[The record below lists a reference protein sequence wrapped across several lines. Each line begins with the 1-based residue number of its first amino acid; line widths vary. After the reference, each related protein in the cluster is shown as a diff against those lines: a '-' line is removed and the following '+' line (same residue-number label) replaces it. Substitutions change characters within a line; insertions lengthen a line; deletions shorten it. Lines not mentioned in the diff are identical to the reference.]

1 MTFIKVIGALP
12 FLNDVQTSIETDK
25 FNSKVISLPTLV

>member
-1 MTFIKVIGALP
+1 MIFIKVISALP

-25 FNSKVISLPTLV
+25 FNVKVISLPTLV